1 MTHRTITHRTYVK
14 TLQHFTDEREQRAK
28 KRTVVF
34 GQRDRA
40 VVEQAALLRT
50 VFKASL
56 KSGKLNPSEN

>member
-1 MTHRTITHRTYVK
+1 MTHRTIAHRTYVN
-14 TLQHFTDEREQRAK
+14 TLQHYANEREQRAEK
-28 KRTVVF
+28 KTVVF

-50 VFKASL
+50 LFKASL

>member
-1 MTHRTITHRTYVK
+1 MTRRIISHRTYVN
-14 TLQHFTDEREQRAK
+14 TLQYYANEREQRAE

-50 VFKASL
+50 LFRASL